1 MIKLRIARGRMVLA
15 GAVTAEA
22 GPDVAGVVAVVG
34 RRLVEG
40 EILPGGAWRVEF
52 ASRKRVLV
60 AEVRLRLAH
69 GGLLPVG
76 RWLCVNCG
84 ATVCGETSDLARQIA
99 AYDFCD
105 LAPAEARRAP
115 PHEGAGGWRVQWII
129 PDFHAGAGGLMNVFM
144 LAKQLE
150 LAGHKNTFWIKRGTE
165 HADPRA
171 YVARHFTAL
180 NAEFHALHP
189 EGVDKVEGDVV
200 IATNDHSAYLARA
213 VGKVAAK
220 CYLVQDYEPYFY
232 PMGTDYLLS
241 RNTYQF
247 GFRTIVAGAWLRVM
261 MEREGCTEVRT
272 FDFAYDAQV
281 YFPPG
286 KNAVRGRDERRRIAF
301 YARAATPRRAVLL
314 GLQAFAA
321 LARRRKDFVVH
332 LFGQSHAG
340 LAPPFPHVDHGV
352 LSPRELGELY
362 RSCDAG
368 VVFSAT
374 NHSIAPM
381 EMMACGLPVVE
392 LEGEQ
397 NSLVYPPDALL
408 LTPSE
413 PEAIATAVARVLDEP
428 DLAARLRAGGFCHA
442 AGRTW
447 VRSGQA
453 VEAAIGEALRE
464 ARVETGM
471 RAQPLAGGV

>member
-15 GAVTAEA
+15 GVMTAGA
-22 GPDVAGVVAVVG
+22 APDVVGVVAVVG

-40 EILPGGAWRVEF
+40 EVLAGGVWRVEF
-52 ASRKRVLV
+52 ASHKRVLV

-76 RWLCVNCG
+76 RWLCINCG
-84 ATVCGETSDLARQIA
+84 ETGGHETSDLARQMS

-105 LAPAEARRAP
+105 LEPAQARRAP
-115 PHEGAGGWRVQWII
+115 PPEGAEGWSVQWII

-144 LAKQLE
+144 LAKELE
-150 LAGHKNTFWIKRGTE
+150 RAGHRNTFWIKRGTE
-165 HADPRA
+165 HANPSA
-171 YVARHFTAL
+171 YVAKHFTPL
-180 NAEFHALHP
+180 DAEFRDLNP
-189 EGVDKVEGDVV
+189 DGVDQVEGDVV
-200 IATNDHSAYLARA
+200 IATNDHSAYFARA

-241 RNTYQF
+241 RNTYGF
-247 GFRTIVAGAWLRVM
+247 GFKAIVAGAWLRAM
-261 MEREGCTEVRT
+261 MEREGCRDVRV
-272 FDFAYDAQV
+272 FEFAYDAGI
-281 YFPPG
+281 YFHG
-286 KNAVRGRDERRRIAF
+286 QRGGPARDHDRRRHIAF
-301 YARAATPRRAVLL
+301 YARASTPRRAVPL
-314 GLQAFAA
+314 GLQAFAR

-340 LAPPFPHVDHGV
+340 LELPFAHVDHGV
-352 LSPRELGELY
+352 LSPGELGELY

-374 NHSIAPM
+374 NHSIAPL

-397 NSLVYPPDALL
+397 NSLVYPPGALL
-408 LTPSE
+408 LTAPE
-413 PEAIATAVARVLDEP
+413 PEAIAAAVARVLDEP
-428 DLAARLRAGGFCHA
+428 ELAARLRAAGFSHA

-447 VRSGQA
+447 ESSGRA
-453 VEAAIGEALRE
+453 VEAAIAEALRE
-464 ARVETGM
+464 AR
-471 RAQPLAGGV
+471 